1 LLQLFADALVKKAYD
16 NWMYVIEYDGKALV
30 NPKSKKKAASTNQ
43 AEARAPPAAYVQRI
57 SSTSMSGPSPAGEL
71 YLSA

>member
-1 LLQLFADALVKKAYD
+1 
-16 NWMYVIEYDGKALV
+16 MYVIEYDGKALV

-57 SSTSMSGPSPAGEL
+57 SSTTMSGPSPAGEL
-71 YLSA
+71 DLSA